1 MKFTLAYQSNTHPR
15 TQVLVQEFS
24 SLGAAIA
31 HARTAISSV
40 ETPAVRVLIRIGDAA
55 HTDPVVWDSDNEK
68 QYQDTTQAIINR
80 VDNMISDMAI
90 MQTRMLALKEDI
102 HNLLGTNP
110 KV

>member
-1 MKFTLAYQSNTHPR
+1 MKFTLAYQSNSHPR

-40 ETPAVRVLIRIGDAA
+40 ETPAVRVLIRMGDAA
-55 HTDPVVWDSDNEK
+55 HTDPVVWDSEK
-68 QYQDTTQAIINR
+68 DEQYQNTTQVIINR
-80 VDNMISDMAI
+80 VDNMLSDLAS

-102 HNLLGTNP
+102 HNLLKG
-110 KV
+110 